1 MKTMENNAVYPVLL
15 KRFSGEQWEPV
26 EDRLAVE
33 EPLAIQLSYVKDGE
47 AIEKTIAITMRTPG
61 QDAEL
66 ALGFLFTESIIG
78 DYNQVV
84 AIEPGPQTVLV
95 TLHQKEEPRLQ
106 HSERN
111 FYTSSSCG
119 VCGKTSIGA
128 IRTILPSFSD
138 NADQVPI
145 RTELFFYLE
154 EELKKQ
160 QALFAKTGGLHAS
173 ALFDLQGK
181 LLMFREDVGRHNALD
196 KLIGASLVEGNLPLS
211 SAILLLSGRA
221 SFELL
226 QKAAMAGIR
235 IVAAV
240 GAPSSLAVQVA
251 KEAGITLVGFLKNK
265 RFNVYSG
272 EERLV
277 VNCEL

>member
-1 MKTMENNAVYPVLL
+1 MESNAVYPVLL
-15 KRFSGEQWEPV
+15 KRFSGEQWEPA

-47 AIEKTIAITMRTPG
+47 ATEKTIAITMRTPG

-66 ALGFLFTESIIG
+66 ALGFLFTESIIS
-78 DYNQVV
+78 DYNQVAAV
-84 AIEPGPQTVLV
+84 EPGPQTVLV
-95 TLHQKEEPRLQ
+95 TLHENEEPQLH

-119 VCGKTSIGA
+119 VCGKTSIAA
-128 IRTILPSFSD
+128 IRSIPTFPE
-138 NADQVPI
+138 NAVQLQI
-145 RTELFFYLE
+145 RTELFFNLE

-160 QALFAKTGGLHAS
+160 QALFVKTGGLHAS
-173 ALFDLQGK
+173 ALFDLKGK

-240 GAPSSLAVQVA
+240 GAPSSMAVQVA
-251 KEAGITLVGFLKNK
+251 KEAGISLVGFLKNK

-277 VNCEL
+277 VNRES